1 MYNRNTLKSSP
12 LFSVQNQ
19 YNDAPYMYRY
29 IIIELPASFGRDKFM
44 TAFEEVEDK
53 EISECIYHG
62 TLEEASRYHAQVSEA
77 NLDGVTRTKTWFM
90 SNI

>member
-1 MYNRNTLKSSP
+1 
-12 LFSVQNQ
+12 
-19 YNDAPYMYRY
+19 MYRY

-62 TLEEASRYHAQVSEA
+62 TLEEASRYHAKVSEV
-77 NLDGVTRTKTWFM
+77 NLDAAARTKTWFM